1 MLILLFLTLL
11 YCLEVVQ
18 KSSFEPFPS
27 DFALRERWVNF
38 DGDDDDNDNDD
49 NDDE

>member
-1 MLILLFLTLL
+1 MLFLTLL
-11 YCLEVVQ
+11 YCLEVVI
-18 KSSFEPFPS
+18 SSFEPFPS

-38 DGDDDDNDNDD
+38 DGDNEDNDNDD